1 MAITGVEGR
10 RTLVVAGHGM
20 VGHRLLEVLVERGAT
35 AEWDLVTFCEEP
47 RMAYDRVGLSSFFNG
62 MSAEELSLVA
72 PGFFDGA
79 GLDVRVGDA
88 VVSIDRDARAV
99 VSARGARVAYDALV
113 LATGSFPF
121 VPPIP
126 GQDLPGCFVY
136 RTLDDLEAIREYAA
150 GRRVGAVVGGGL
162 LGLEAANALRS
173 LGLETHVVEFAPR
186 LMPVQLDDGGSAVLR
201 GRIEEL
207 GVSVHTSMSTTEI
220 FANG

>member
-1 MAITGVEGR
+1 
-10 RTLVVAGHGM
+10 
-20 VGHRLLEVLVERGAT
+20 
-35 AEWDLVTFCEEP
+35 
-47 RMAYDRVGLSSFFNG
+47 
-62 MSAEELSLVA
+62 
-72 PGFFDGA
+72 
-79 GLDVRVGDA
+79 RVGDA

-99 VSARGARVAYDALV
+99 VSARGARVAYNALV

-126 GQDLPGCFVY
+126 GNDLPGCFVY
-136 RTLDDLEAIREYAA
+136 RTLDDLAAIREYAA

-186 LMPVQLDDGGSAVLR
+186 LMPVQVDDGGSAVLR

-207 GVSVHTSMSTTEI
+207 GVSVHTSTSTSEI
-220 FANG
+220 YGEGDGDDVVAGMRFAEGDDLAVDI